1 MTELFDEKTLQLLID
16 MLFGVP
22 NAPSTPCLSGWSL
35 VSRNCVSRDDD
46 RADIIIEALTPK
58 ARSIQIVVHWTP
70 ETQAGVDMM
79 PFSSDDPT
87 ERRAI
92 CMSTWIEESVL
103 SKGRLP
109 AVVHVNL

>member
-1 MTELFDEKTLQLLID
+1 VTEIVDEETLQLLID
-16 MLFGVP
+16 MLFGVR
-22 NAPSTPCLSGWSL
+22 NAPTTPCLPGWSL
-35 VSRNCVSRDDD
+35 VSRKCVRRDGD

-70 ETQAGVDMM
+70 ETQGGVDMM
-79 PFSSDDPT
+79 PFSSDDPA